1 MPIPG
6 EQGEPSA
13 RGWAGGA
20 GAAPG
25 GSLGDVL
32 GVWGQGSL
40 LGGSRESRDVGG
52 RMSLLTSCCFTERAP
67 APHRLLEVEE
77 PAWGL

>member
-1 MPIPG
+1 MLLL
-6 EQGEPSA
+6 
-13 RGWAGGA
+13 GG
-20 GAAPG
+20 
-25 GSLGDVL
+25 VL

-40 LGGSRESRDVGG
+40 LGGSGESWGVRG
-52 RMSLLTSCCFTERAP
+52 RMSLLTSCCFTERAL